1 MKHQKLHILLISAL
15 AIIYSCSD
23 DRLDLE
29 NPNNLSADS
38 FWSAESDLQQGLIAT
53 YAALQLDGRC
63 GGASAT
69 QHPVRSDTGG
79 PNNRN
84 ANAIGVN
91 K

>member
-38 FWSAESDLQQGLIAT
+38 FWS
-53 YAALQLDGRC
+53 
-63 GGASAT
+63 
-69 QHPVRSDTGG
+69 
-79 PNNRN
+79 
-84 ANAIGVN
+84 
-91 K
+91 